1 MSRYQITY
9 IDPKITLLDQI
20 PIETGYE
27 AWLRSRKSQI
37 SVEGGLVH
45 AGAETVPASE
55 YRDRIFGMNLQ
66 YMNIPT
72 FVFEIQGSVLFRDIL
87 YNLNNTGDWAT
98 SHRFEFSA
106 LDGFDPAYYPV
117 SSEYRGIAEW
127 EEQFDRYMDK
137 VHETDVTDENRS
149 EMPYS
154 LSSLYWIS
162 MSWKTLIGF
171 VSMLKLRMPFFYEVY
186 GKLFE
191 ECMGWKGVPIS
202 DRLVPFIDISIQQ
215 YFRSKP
221 DEQFRESFDTVGD
234 TVVMNKSMGLLL
246 FSQFLRQQGACIKG
260 LYDQM
265 VHSNP
270 DAFSH
275 KVFYGST
282 QIDVSYTAD
291 ISRFM
296 GTIMNRLCWFSMSGG
311 NGLNS
316 WSPILNIL
324 LQYMDLDKFMKMV
337 PCKVSEGHVKCRFRD
352 DIKFRKEG
360 RENRGNLPC
369 GIALMDSELCRQR
382 HEQDRTILSEFYVE
396 FEKRLEAEGVKPIV

>member
-1 MSRYQITY
+1 MSRYQISY
-9 IDPKITLLDQI
+9 IDPKVTLLDQI

-27 AWLRSRKSQI
+27 AWLKSRKSQI
-37 SVEGGLVH
+37 SVEGDLVH
-45 AGAETVPASE
+45 AGAETVSASE
-55 YRDRIFGMNLQ
+55 YRDRIFRMNLQ

-106 LDGFDPAYYPV
+106 LDGFDSAHYPV

-137 VHETDVTDENRS
+137 ICETDITDENRA

-162 MSWKTLIGF
+162 MSWKTLISF
-171 VSMLKLRMPFFYEVY
+171 VSMLKLKMPFFYRVY

-191 ECMGWKGVPIS
+191 ECMSWKGVSIS
-202 DRLVPFIDISIQQ
+202 EKLVPFIDISVQQ

-221 DEQFRESFDTVGD
+221 EEQFRESFDTVGD
-234 TVVMNKSMGLLL
+234 AVVMNKSMGLLL

-260 LYDQM
+260 LYDQIL
-265 VHSNP
+265 HKDP
-270 DAFSH
+270 DAFCH

-282 QIDVSYTAD
+282 QIDVFYAAD

-311 NGLNS
+311 DGLNS
-316 WSPILNIL
+316 WSSILNIL
-324 LQYMDLDKFMKMV
+324 LQYMNLDKFVKMI
-337 PCKVSEGHVKCRFRD
+337 PCKVSEGHIKCKFRD
-352 DIKFRKEG
+352 DIKFRSEGKES
-360 RENRGNLPC
+360 RGNLPC
-369 GIALMDSELCRQR
+369 GIALMDSELCSKR
-382 HEQDRTILSEFYVE
+382 HEQDRTILSKFYVE
-396 FEKRLEAEGVKPIV
+396 FEKRLEREGVKPIG